1 MTIFQLLLLIASAT
15 VFYMF
20 FKQVSSG
27 NHPKRGVDFEAKT
40 PDEQIGGISRPE
52 KIFAR
57 PTVHPDRLTE
67 LLNAADKAVEV
78 GDFEE
83 ASKALQSAIII
94 DDQNIDALH
103 KSGYVFTQ
111 TKEYDRAKENYLQ
124 MIAIDESDDM
134 AHALLANTLHK
145 LGENELAEVHHIRAI
160 ELDPEYAP
168 HYYNYANTLYDLDRK
183 DEALVA
189 YKKAYE
195 LDDSLDSAAEMIT
208 KLSE

>member
-40 PDEQIGGISRPE
+40 SDEQIGGISRPD

-57 PTVHPDRLTE
+57 PTAHPDRLNE
-67 LLNAADKAVEV
+67 LLTAADEAVER
-78 GDFEE
+78 GDFDE

-94 DDQNIDALH
+94 DEHNIDALH

-111 TKEYDRAKENYLQ
+111 TQEYDRAKENYLQ
-124 MIAIDESDDM
+124 MISIDESDDM

-145 LGENELAEVHHIRAI
+145 LDENEASEIHHTKSM

-168 HYYNYANTLYDLDRK
+168 HYYNYANTLYELGRN

-189 YKKAYE
+189 YKRAYE
-195 LDDSLDSAAEMIT
+195 LDSSLDSAAEMIA